1 MNQIQLFFI
10 YSLRFLRIFQHK
22 KTLFMNNR
30 IFNISITIISILS
43 SFLFFGQTQKGHTNK
58 NKFRQLYD
66 QFADPNKYHNASGAP
81 GVDYYQQKVDY
92 VMDIELDD
100 KNSKIYGEE
109 EITYTNNSPDNLTYL
124 WLQLDQNIRKKDSP
138 SLDINSSENSLTQ
151 RPSSFLKNYVNE
163 SFDGGFNI
171 EWVLDSQGNPLKYNI
186 NQTMMRV
193 DLPESLLPN
202 GIFKFKIKWWYNIN
216 NHVIERDRSGYEY
229 FSEDDNRLYVIAQFF
244 PRLAVY
250 NDVEGWQNYQF
261 WGTGEFALEFGN
273 YDVKITVPDDHI
285 MEATGELQNPKNVL
299 SKSELQRYKKA
310 AFSFNKPIVIVSEEE
325 VREKEKIKSNG
336 KSTWHFIAKNVRDF
350 AFASSRKFIWD
361 MMAVKIGGKNII
373 ASSLYPKEGNPLWEE
388 YSTKVVAHTLK
399 VYSKYTFDYP
409 YPKAVSVHSKNQ
421 GMEYPMI
428 CFNRGRPDE
437 DGTYSDRTKFG
448 MISVIIHEV
457 GHNYFPMIVNSD
469 ERQWGWMDEG
479 LDSFLQY
486 LTEQDF
492 GISYPDAIGDLE
504 KYPSRRGDPKKIVPY
519 MAGDQNFI
527 APIMS
532 NHENVYQKG
541 PNSYAK
547 PATALNILRETVMG
561 NEVFD
566 HAFKTYAKR
575 WMFKHPTPEDFFRTM
590 EDASAV
596 DLDWFWRGWFYST
609 DVVDIGVKSVDNY
622 VISEKPSKEIDS
634 ILAKYGMTANDLNP
648 TVFMQKN
655 TKEFKESSEM
665 ESDSTSSFEALEA
678 SLGDEKKLP
687 KHFYEIQ
694 FEKPGGLVMPI
705 IVDYIY
711 EDGTKERIEYPVQIW
726 RKNDSIVK
734 RVITSDKKLIGV
746 ELDPD
751 AETADINLNNN
762 SWPVKKNI
770 SDFDKFKEKLK
781 G

>member
-1 MNQIQLFFI
+1 MIRKIRTLGFF
-10 YSLRFLRIFQHK
+10 LIFTTSFIVSQEVKVPIGHK
-22 KTLFMNNR
+22 ND
-30 IFNISITIISILS
+30 
-43 SFLFFGQTQKGHTNK
+43 
-58 NKFRQLYD
+58 NKFKQLYEE
-66 QFADPNKYHNASGAP
+66 FSTPNRYRTASGSP
-81 GVDYYQQKVDY
+81 GKDYYQQKVDY
-92 VMDIELDD
+92 TMNIILDD
-100 KNSKIYGEE
+100 ENSKLYGDEN
-109 EITYTNNSPDNLTYL
+109 INYKNNSPDELSYL
-124 WLQLDQNIRKKDSP
+124 WIQLDQNIRGDYNMEDMKTSSGIPEMSSIDSFVEEFT
-138 SLDINSSENSLTQ
+138 SEK
-151 RPSSFLKNYVNE
+151 FV
-163 SFDGGFNI
+163 GGFNI
-171 EWVLDSQGNPLKYNI
+171 EKVLDENGRPLRFTI
-186 NQTMMRV
+186 NKTMMRV
-193 DLPESLLPN
+193 DLPNPIKSGQEFNFS
-202 GIFKFKIKWWYNIN
+202 IKWWYKIN
-216 NHVIERDRSGYEY
+216 NHVPSRDRSGYEY
-229 FSEDDNRLYVIAQFF
+229 FSEDDNRAYVIAQFF

-250 NDVEGWQNYQF
+250 NDIEGWQNYQF
-261 WGTGEFALEFGN
+261 WGNGEFALNFGD

-285 MEATGELQNPKNVL
+285 MEATGELQNPKEVL
-299 SKSELQRYKKA
+299 LKSELQRYKKA
-310 AFSFNKPIVIVSEEE
+310 ANSFDKPVIIVSEEE
-325 VREKEKIKSNG
+325 VREKEKRKSNG
-336 KSTWHFIAKNVRDF
+336 KSTWHFVAKNVRDF

-388 YSTKVVAHTLK
+388 YSTRVVAHTLK

-428 CFNRGRPDE
+428 CWNYGRPNE
-437 DGTYSDRTKFG
+437 DGSYSDRTKYA

-457 GHNYFPMIVNSD
+457 GHNFFPMIVNSD

-479 LDSFLQY
+479 LDSFVQY
-486 LTEQDF
+486 LTEQEFEED
-492 GISYPDAIGDLE
+492 
-504 KYPSRRGDPKKIVPY
+504 YPSRRGDPSKIVRY
-519 MAGDQNFI
+519 MSGDQDFI
-527 APIMS
+527 SPIMS
-532 NHENVYQKG
+532 NPENVFQLG
-541 PNSYAK
+541 PNAYSK
-547 PATALNILRETVMG
+547 PATALNILRETIMG
-561 NEVFD
+561 PELFD
-566 HAFKTYAKR
+566 FSFKTYAKR
-575 WMFKHPTPEDFFRTM
+575 WKFKHPTPEDFFRTM

-609 DVVDIGVKSVDNY
+609 DVVDIGVKSVDKY
-622 VISEKPSKEIDS
+622 VISDKPSKEIDS

-655 TKEFKESSEM
+655 TKESKESSEM
-665 ESDSTSSFEALEA
+665 ESDSISSFEALET
-678 SLGDEKKLP
+678 SLGDDKKLP

-770 SDFDKFKEKLK
+770 SDFDKFKEKIK

>member
-1 MNQIQLFFI
+1 MKNEID
-10 YSLRFLRIFQHK
+10 IF
-22 KTLFMNNR
+22 
-30 IFNISITIISILS
+30 
-43 SFLFFGQTQKGHTNK
+43 TQKLSLMIRKIRTLGFFLIFTTSFIASQEVKVPIGHKND
-58 NKFRQLYD
+58 NKFKQLYEE
-66 QFADPNKYHNASGAP
+66 FSTPNRYRTASGSP
-81 GVDYYQQKVDY
+81 GKDYYQQKVDY
-92 VMDIELDD
+92 TMNIILDD
-100 KNSKIYGEE
+100 ENSKIYGDEN
-109 EITYTNNSPDNLTYL
+109 INYKNNSPDELSYL
-124 WLQLDQNIRKKDSP
+124 WIQLDQNIRGDYNMEDMKTSSGIPEMSSIDSFVEEFT
-138 SLDINSSENSLTQ
+138 SEK
-151 RPSSFLKNYVNE
+151 FV
-163 SFDGGFNI
+163 GGFNI
-171 EWVLDSQGNPLKYNI
+171 EKVLDENGRSLGFTI
-186 NQTMMRV
+186 NKTMMRV
-193 DLPESLLPN
+193 DLPNPIKSGQEFNFS
-202 GIFKFKIKWWYNIN
+202 IKWWYKIN
-216 NHVIERDRSGYEY
+216 NHVPSRDRSGYEY
-229 FSEDDNRLYVIAQFF
+229 FSEDDNRAYVIAQFF

-250 NDVEGWQNYQF
+250 NDIEGWQNYQF
-261 WGTGEFALEFGN
+261 WGNGEFALNFGD

-285 MEATGELQNPKNVL
+285 MEATGELQNPKEVL
-299 SKSELQRYKKA
+299 LKSELQRYKKA
-310 AFSFNKPIVIVSEEE
+310 ANSFDKPVIIVSEEE
-325 VREKEKIKSNG
+325 VREKEKRKSNG
-336 KSTWHFIAKNVRDF
+336 KSTWHFVAKNVRDF

-373 ASSLYPKEGNPLWEE
+373 ASSLYPKEGNPLWEK
-388 YSTKVVAHTLK
+388 YSTRVVAHTLK

-428 CFNRGRPDE
+428 CWNYGRPNE
-437 DGTYSDRTKFG
+437 DGSYSDRTKYA

-457 GHNYFPMIVNSD
+457 GHNFFPMIVNSD

-479 LDSFLQY
+479 LDSFVQY
-486 LTEQDF
+486 LTEQEFEED
-492 GISYPDAIGDLE
+492 
-504 KYPSRRGDPKKIVPY
+504 YPSRRGDPSKIVRY
-519 MAGDQNFI
+519 MSGDQDFI
-527 APIMS
+527 SPIMS
-532 NHENVYQKG
+532 NPENVFQLG
-541 PNSYAK
+541 PNAYSK
-547 PATALNILRETVMG
+547 PATALNILRETIMG
-561 NEVFD
+561 PELFD
-566 HAFKTYAKR
+566 FSFKTYAKR
-575 WMFKHPTPEDFFRTM
+575 WKFKHPTPEDFFRTM

-609 DVVDIGVKSVDNY
+609 DVVDIGVKSVDKY
-622 VISEKPSKEIDS
+622 VISDKPSKEIDS

-655 TKEFKESSEM
+655 TKEPKESSEM
-665 ESDSTSSFEALEA
+665 ESDSISGFEALET
-678 SLGDEKKLP
+678 SLGDDKKLP

-770 SDFDKFKEKLK
+770 SDFDKFKEKIK

>member
-1 MNQIQLFFI
+1 MRNEID
-10 YSLRFLRIFQHK
+10 IF
-22 KTLFMNNR
+22 
-30 IFNISITIISILS
+30 
-43 SFLFFGQTQKGHTNK
+43 TQKLSLMKRKIRALGFFLIFTTSFIASQEVKVPIGHKND
-58 NKFRQLYD
+58 NKFKQLYEE
-66 QFADPNKYHNASGAP
+66 FSTPNRYRTASGSP
-81 GVDYYQQKVDY
+81 GKDYYQQKVDY
-92 VMDIELDD
+92 TMNIILDD
-100 KNSKIYGEE
+100 ENSKLYGDEN
-109 EITYTNNSPDNLTYL
+109 INYKNNSPDELSYL
-124 WLQLDQNIRKKDSP
+124 WIQLDQNIRGDYNMEDMKTSSGIPEMSSIDSFVEEFT
-138 SLDINSSENSLTQ
+138 SEK
-151 RPSSFLKNYVNE
+151 FV
-163 SFDGGFNI
+163 GGFNI
-171 EWVLDSQGNPLKYNI
+171 EKVLDENGRPLRFTI
-186 NQTMMRV
+186 NKTMMRV
-193 DLPESLLPN
+193 DLPNPIKSGQEFNFS
-202 GIFKFKIKWWYNIN
+202 IKWWYKIN
-216 NHVIERDRSGYEY
+216 NHVPSRDRSGYEY
-229 FSEDDNRLYVIAQFF
+229 FSEDDNRAYVIAQFF

-250 NDVEGWQNYQF
+250 NDIEGWQNYQF
-261 WGTGEFALEFGN
+261 WGNGEFALNFGD

-285 MEATGELQNPKNVL
+285 MEATGELQNPKEVL
-299 SKSELQRYKKA
+299 LKSELQRYKKA
-310 AFSFNKPIVIVSEEE
+310 ANSFDKPVIIVSEEE
-325 VREKEKIKSNG
+325 VREKEKRKSNG
-336 KSTWHFIAKNVRDF
+336 KTTWHFVAKNVRDF

-388 YSTKVVAHTLK
+388 YSTRVVAHTLK

-428 CFNRGRPDE
+428 CWNYGRPNQ
-437 DGTYSDRTKFG
+437 DGSYSDRTKYA

-457 GHNYFPMIVNSD
+457 GHNFFPMIVNSD

-479 LDSFLQY
+479 LDSFVQY
-486 LTEQDF
+486 LTEQEFEED
-492 GISYPDAIGDLE
+492 
-504 KYPSRRGDPKKIVPY
+504 YPSRRGDPSKIVRY
-519 MAGDQNFI
+519 MSGDQDFI
-527 APIMS
+527 SPIMS
-532 NHENVYQKG
+532 NPENVFQLG
-541 PNSYAK
+541 PNAYSK
-547 PATALNILRETVMG
+547 PATALNILRETIMG
-561 NEVFD
+561 PELFD
-566 HAFKTYAKR
+566 FSFKTYAKR
-575 WMFKHPTPEDFFRTM
+575 WKFKHPTPEDFFRTM

-609 DVVDIGVKSVDNY
+609 DVVDIGVKSVDKY
-622 VISEKPSKEIDS
+622 VISDKPSKEIDS

-655 TKEFKESSEM
+655 TKESNESSEM
-665 ESDSTSSFEALEA
+665 ESDSISSFEALET
-678 SLGDEKKLP
+678 SLGDDKKLP

-770 SDFDKFKEKLK
+770 SDFDKFKEKIK

>member
-1 MNQIQLFFI
+1 MRNEID
-10 YSLRFLRIFQHK
+10 IF
-22 KTLFMNNR
+22 
-30 IFNISITIISILS
+30 
-43 SFLFFGQTQKGHTNK
+43 TQKLSHMIRKVRTLGIFLIFTTSFIASQEVNVPIGHKND
-58 NKFRQLYD
+58 NKFKQLYEE
-66 QFADPNKYHNASGAP
+66 FSTPNRYRTASGSP
-81 GVDYYQQKVDY
+81 GKDYYQQKVDY
-92 VMDIELDD
+92 TMNIILDD
-100 KNSKIYGEE
+100 ENSKLYGDEN
-109 EITYTNNSPDNLTYL
+109 INYKNNSPDELSYL
-124 WLQLDQNIRKKDSP
+124 WIQLDQNIRGDYNMEDMKTSSGIPEMSSIDSFVEEFT
-138 SLDINSSENSLTQ
+138 SEK
-151 RPSSFLKNYVNE
+151 FV
-163 SFDGGFNI
+163 GGFNI
-171 EWVLDSQGNPLKYNI
+171 EKVLDQNGRPLRFTI
-186 NQTMMRV
+186 NKTMMRV
-193 DLPESLLPN
+193 DLPNPIKSGQEFNFS
-202 GIFKFKIKWWYNIN
+202 IKWWYKIN
-216 NHVIERDRSGYEY
+216 NHVPSRDRSGYEY
-229 FSEDDNRLYVIAQFF
+229 FSEDDNRAYVIAQFF

-250 NDVEGWQNYQF
+250 NDIEGWQNYQF
-261 WGTGEFALEFGN
+261 WGNGEFALNFGD

-285 MEATGELQNPKNVL
+285 MEATGELQNPKEVL
-299 SKSELQRYKKA
+299 LKSELQRYKKA
-310 AFSFNKPIVIVSEEE
+310 ANSFDKPVIIVSEEE
-325 VREKEKIKSNG
+325 VREKEKRKSNG
-336 KSTWHFIAKNVRDF
+336 KSTWHFVAKNVRDF

-388 YSTKVVAHTLK
+388 YSTRVVAHTLK
-399 VYSKYTFDYP
+399 VYSKFTFDYP

-428 CFNRGRPDE
+428 CWNYGRPNE
-437 DGTYSDRTKFG
+437 DGSYSDRTKYA

-457 GHNYFPMIVNSD
+457 GHNFFPMIVNSD

-479 LDSFLQY
+479 LDSFVQY
-486 LTEQDF
+486 LTEQEFEED
-492 GISYPDAIGDLE
+492 
-504 KYPSRRGDPKKIVPY
+504 YPSRRGDPSKIVRY
-519 MAGDQNFI
+519 MSGDQDFI
-527 APIMS
+527 SPIMS
-532 NHENVYQKG
+532 NPENVFQLG
-541 PNSYAK
+541 PNAYSK
-547 PATALNILRETVMG
+547 PATALNILRETIMG
-561 NEVFD
+561 PELFD
-566 HAFKTYAKR
+566 FSFKTYAKR
-575 WMFKHPTPEDFFRTM
+575 WKFKHPTPEDFFRTM

-609 DVVDIGVKSVDNY
+609 DVVDIGVKSVDKY
-622 VISEKPSKEIDS
+622 VISDKPSKEIDS

-665 ESDSTSSFEALEA
+665 ESDSISSFEALET
-678 SLGDEKKLP
+678 SLGDDKKLP

-770 SDFDKFKEKLK
+770 SDFDKFKEKIK

>member
-1 MNQIQLFFI
+1 MKNEID
-10 YSLRFLRIFQHK
+10 IF
-22 KTLFMNNR
+22 
-30 IFNISITIISILS
+30 
-43 SFLFFGQTQKGHTNK
+43 TQKLSLMIRKIRTLGFFLIFTTSFIASQEVKVPIGHKND
-58 NKFRQLYD
+58 NKFKQLYEE
-66 QFADPNKYHNASGAP
+66 FSTPNRYRTASGSP
-81 GVDYYQQKVDY
+81 GKDYYQQKVDY
-92 VMDIELDD
+92 TMNIILDD
-100 KNSKIYGEE
+100 ENSKIYGDEN
-109 EITYTNNSPDNLTYL
+109 INYKNNSPDELSYL
-124 WLQLDQNIRKKDSP
+124 WIQLDQNIRGDYNMEDMKTSSGIPEMSSIDSFVEEFT
-138 SLDINSSENSLTQ
+138 SEK
-151 RPSSFLKNYVNE
+151 FV
-163 SFDGGFNI
+163 GGFNI
-171 EWVLDSQGNPLKYNI
+171 EKVLDENGRSLGFTI
-186 NQTMMRV
+186 NKTMMRV
-193 DLPESLLPN
+193 DLPNPIKSGQEFNFS
-202 GIFKFKIKWWYNIN
+202 IKWWYKIN
-216 NHVIERDRSGYEY
+216 NHVPSRDRSGYEY
-229 FSEDDNRLYVIAQFF
+229 FSEDDNRAYVIAQFF

-250 NDVEGWQNYQF
+250 NDIEGWQNYQF
-261 WGTGEFALEFGN
+261 WGNGEFALNFGD

-285 MEATGELQNPKNVL
+285 MEATGELQNAKEVL
-299 SKSELQRYKKA
+299 LKSELQRYKKA
-310 AFSFNKPIVIVSEEE
+310 ANSFDKPVIIVSEEE
-325 VREKEKIKSNG
+325 VREKEKRKSNG
-336 KSTWHFIAKNVRDF
+336 KSTWHFVAKNVRDF

-373 ASSLYPKEGNPLWEE
+373 ASSLYPKEGNPLWEK
-388 YSTKVVAHTLK
+388 YSTRVVAHTLK

-428 CFNRGRPDE
+428 CWNYGRPNE
-437 DGTYSDRTKFG
+437 DGSYSDRTKYA

-457 GHNYFPMIVNSD
+457 GHNFFPMIVNSD

-479 LDSFLQY
+479 LDSFVQY
-486 LTEQDF
+486 LTEQEFEED
-492 GISYPDAIGDLE
+492 
-504 KYPSRRGDPKKIVPY
+504 YPSRRGDPSKIVRY
-519 MAGDQNFI
+519 MSGDQDFI
-527 APIMS
+527 SPIMS
-532 NHENVYQKG
+532 NPENVFQLG
-541 PNSYAK
+541 PNAYSK
-547 PATALNILRETVMG
+547 PATALNILRETIMG
-561 NEVFD
+561 PELFD
-566 HAFKTYAKR
+566 FSFKTYAKR
-575 WMFKHPTPEDFFRTM
+575 WKFKHPTPEDFFRTM

-609 DVVDIGVKSVDNY
+609 DVVDIGVKSVDKY
-622 VISEKPSKEIDS
+622 VISDKPSKEIDS

-655 TKEFKESSEM
+655 TKEPKESSEM
-665 ESDSTSSFEALEA
+665 ESDSISGFEALET
-678 SLGDEKKLP
+678 SLGDDKKLP

-770 SDFDKFKEKLK
+770 SDFDKFKEKIK

>member
-1 MNQIQLFFI
+1 MKNEIDIFIQKLSLMIRKIRALGFF
-10 YSLRFLRIFQHK
+10 LIFTTSFIASQEVKVPIGHK
-22 KTLFMNNR
+22 ND
-30 IFNISITIISILS
+30 
-43 SFLFFGQTQKGHTNK
+43 
-58 NKFRQLYD
+58 NKFKQLYEE
-66 QFADPNKYHNASGAP
+66 FSTPNRYRTASGSP
-81 GVDYYQQKVDY
+81 GKDYYQQKVDY
-92 VMDIELDD
+92 TMNIILDD
-100 KNSKIYGEE
+100 ENSKLYGDEN
-109 EITYTNNSPDNLTYL
+109 INYKNNSPDELSYL
-124 WLQLDQNIRKKDSP
+124 WIQLDQNIRGDYNMEDMKTSSGIPEMSSIDSFVEEFT
-138 SLDINSSENSLTQ
+138 SEK
-151 RPSSFLKNYVNE
+151 FV
-163 SFDGGFNI
+163 GGFNI
-171 EWVLDSQGNPLKYNI
+171 EKVLDENGRPLRFTI
-186 NQTMMRV
+186 NKTMMRV
-193 DLPESLLPN
+193 DLPNPIKSGQEFNFS
-202 GIFKFKIKWWYNIN
+202 IKWWYKIN
-216 NHVIERDRSGYEY
+216 NHVPLRDRSGYEY
-229 FSEDDNRLYVIAQFF
+229 FSEDDNRAYVIAQFF

-250 NDVEGWQNYQF
+250 NDIEGWQNYQF
-261 WGTGEFALEFGN
+261 WGNGEFALNFGD

-285 MEATGELQNPKNVL
+285 MEATGELQNPKEVL
-299 SKSELQRYKKA
+299 LKSELQRYKKA
-310 AFSFNKPIVIVSEEE
+310 ANSFDKPVIIVSEEE
-325 VREKEKIKSNG
+325 VREKEKRKSNG
-336 KSTWHFIAKNVRDF
+336 KSTWHFVAKNVRDF

-388 YSTKVVAHTLK
+388 YSTRVVAHTLK

-428 CFNRGRPDE
+428 CWNYGRPNE
-437 DGTYSDRTKFG
+437 DGSYSDRTKYA

-457 GHNYFPMIVNSD
+457 GHNFFPMIVNSD

-479 LDSFLQY
+479 LDSFVQY
-486 LTEQDF
+486 LAEQEFEED
-492 GISYPDAIGDLE
+492 
-504 KYPSRRGDPKKIVPY
+504 YPSRRGDPSKIVRY
-519 MAGDQNFI
+519 MSGDQDFI
-527 APIMS
+527 SPIMS
-532 NHENVYQKG
+532 NPENVFQLG
-541 PNSYAK
+541 PNAYSK
-547 PATALNILRETVMG
+547 PATALNILRETIMG
-561 NEVFD
+561 PELFD
-566 HAFKTYAKR
+566 FSFKTYAKR
-575 WMFKHPTPEDFFRTM
+575 WKFKHPTPEDFFRTM

-609 DVVDIGVKSVDNY
+609 DVVDIGVKSVDKY
-622 VISEKPSKEIDS
+622 VISDKPSKEIDS
-634 ILAKYGMTANDLNP
+634 VLAKYGMTANDLNP

-665 ESDSTSSFEALEA
+665 ESDSISSFEALET
-678 SLGDEKKLP
+678 SLGDDKKLP

-770 SDFDKFKEKLK
+770 SDFDKFKEKIK

>member
-1 MNQIQLFFI
+1 MIRKIRTLAFF
-10 YSLRFLRIFQHK
+10 LIFTTSFIASQEVKVPIGHK
-22 KTLFMNNR
+22 ND
-30 IFNISITIISILS
+30 
-43 SFLFFGQTQKGHTNK
+43 
-58 NKFRQLYD
+58 NKFKQLYEE
-66 QFADPNKYHNASGAP
+66 FSTPNRYRTASGSP
-81 GVDYYQQKVDY
+81 GKDYYQQKVDY
-92 VMDIELDD
+92 TMNIILDD
-100 KNSKIYGEE
+100 ENSKLYGDEN
-109 EITYTNNSPDNLTYL
+109 INYKNNSPDELSYL
-124 WLQLDQNIRKKDSP
+124 WIQLDQNIRGDYNMEDMKTSSGIPEMSSIDSFVEEFT
-138 SLDINSSENSLTQ
+138 SEK
-151 RPSSFLKNYVNE
+151 FV
-163 SFDGGFNI
+163 GGFNI
-171 EWVLDSQGNPLKYNI
+171 EKVLDENGRPLRFTI
-186 NQTMMRV
+186 NKTMMRV
-193 DLPESLLPN
+193 DLPNPIKSGQEFNFS
-202 GIFKFKIKWWYNIN
+202 IKWWYKIN
-216 NHVIERDRSGYEY
+216 NHVPSRDRSGYEY
-229 FSEDDNRLYVIAQFF
+229 FSEDDNRAYVIAQFF

-250 NDVEGWQNYQF
+250 NDIEGWQNYQF
-261 WGTGEFALEFGN
+261 WGNGEFALNFGD

-285 MEATGELQNPKNVL
+285 MEATGELQNPKDVL

-310 AFSFNKPIVIVSEEE
+310 ANSFDKPVIIVSEEE
-325 VREKEKIKSNG
+325 VREKEKRKSNG
-336 KSTWHFIAKNVRDF
+336 KSTWHFVAKNVRDF

-388 YSTKVVAHTLK
+388 YSTRVVAHTLK

-428 CFNRGRPDE
+428 CWNYGRPNE
-437 DGTYSDRTKFG
+437 DGSYSDRTKYA

-457 GHNYFPMIVNSD
+457 GHNFFPMIVNSD

-479 LDSFLQY
+479 LDSFVQY
-486 LTEQDF
+486 LTEQEFEED
-492 GISYPDAIGDLE
+492 
-504 KYPSRRGDPKKIVPY
+504 YPSRRGDPSKIVRY
-519 MAGDQNFI
+519 MSGDQDFI
-527 APIMS
+527 SPIMS
-532 NHENVYQKG
+532 NPENVFQLG
-541 PNSYAK
+541 PNAYSK
-547 PATALNILRETVMG
+547 PATALNILRETIMG
-561 NEVFD
+561 PELFD
-566 HAFKTYAKR
+566 FSFKTYAKR
-575 WMFKHPTPEDFFRTM
+575 WKFKHPTPEDFFRTM

-609 DVVDIGVKSVDNY
+609 DVVDIGVKSVDKY
-622 VISEKPSKEIDS
+622 VISDKPSKEIDS

-665 ESDSTSSFEALEA
+665 ESDSISSFEALDT
-678 SLGDEKKLP
+678 SLGDDKKLP

-770 SDFDKFKEKLK
+770 SDFDKFKEKIK

>member
-1 MNQIQLFFI
+1 MKNEIDIFTKKLSLMIRKIRTLGFF
-10 YSLRFLRIFQHK
+10 LIFTTSFIASQEVKVPIGHK
-22 KTLFMNNR
+22 ND
-30 IFNISITIISILS
+30 
-43 SFLFFGQTQKGHTNK
+43 
-58 NKFRQLYD
+58 NKFKQLYEE
-66 QFADPNKYHNASGAP
+66 FSTPNRYRTASGSP
-81 GVDYYQQKVDY
+81 GKDYYQQKVDY
-92 VMDIELDD
+92 TMNIILDD
-100 KNSKIYGEE
+100 ENSKIYGDEN
-109 EITYTNNSPDNLTYL
+109 INYKNNSPDELSYL
-124 WLQLDQNIRKKDSP
+124 WIQLDQNIRGDYNMEDMKTSSGIPEMSSIDSFVEEFT
-138 SLDINSSENSLTQ
+138 SEK
-151 RPSSFLKNYVNE
+151 FV
-163 SFDGGFNI
+163 GGFNI
-171 EWVLDSQGNPLKYNI
+171 EKVLDENGRPLRFTI
-186 NQTMMRV
+186 NKTMMRV
-193 DLPESLLPN
+193 DLPNPIKSGQEFNFS
-202 GIFKFKIKWWYNIN
+202 IKWWYKIN
-216 NHVIERDRSGYEY
+216 NHVPSRDRSGYEY
-229 FSEDDNRLYVIAQFF
+229 FSEDDNRAYVIAQFF

-250 NDVEGWQNYQF
+250 NDIEGWQNYQF
-261 WGTGEFALEFGN
+261 WGNGEFALNFGD

-285 MEATGELQNPKNVL
+285 MEATGELQNPKEVL
-299 SKSELQRYKKA
+299 LKSELQRYKKA
-310 AFSFNKPIVIVSEEE
+310 ANSFDKPVIIVSEEE
-325 VREKEKIKSNG
+325 VREKEKRKSNG
-336 KSTWHFIAKNVRDF
+336 KSTWHFVAKNVRDF

-373 ASSLYPKEGNPLWEE
+373 ASSLYPKEGNPLWEK
-388 YSTKVVAHTLK
+388 YSTRVVAHTLK

-428 CFNRGRPDE
+428 CWNYGRPNE
-437 DGTYSDRTKFG
+437 DGSYSDRTKYA

-457 GHNYFPMIVNSD
+457 GHNFFPMIVNSD

-479 LDSFLQY
+479 LDSFVQY
-486 LTEQDF
+486 LTEQEFEED
-492 GISYPDAIGDLE
+492 
-504 KYPSRRGDPKKIVPY
+504 YPSRRGDPSKIVRY
-519 MAGDQNFI
+519 MSGDQDFI
-527 APIMS
+527 SPIMS
-532 NHENVYQKG
+532 NPENVFQLG
-541 PNSYAK
+541 PNAYSK
-547 PATALNILRETVMG
+547 PATALNILRETIMG
-561 NEVFD
+561 PELFD
-566 HAFKTYAKR
+566 FSFKTYAKR
-575 WMFKHPTPEDFFRTM
+575 WKFKHPTPEDFFRTM

-609 DVVDIGVKSVDNY
+609 DVVDIGVKSVDKY
-622 VISEKPSKEIDS
+622 VISDKPSKEIDS

-655 TKEFKESSEM
+655 TKEPKESSEM
-665 ESDSTSSFEALEA
+665 ESDSISGFEALET
-678 SLGDEKKLP
+678 SLGDDKKLP

-770 SDFDKFKEKLK
+770 SDFDKFKEKIK

>member
-1 MNQIQLFFI
+1 MKNEID
-10 YSLRFLRIFQHK
+10 IF
-22 KTLFMNNR
+22 
-30 IFNISITIISILS
+30 
-43 SFLFFGQTQKGHTNK
+43 TQKLSLMIRKIRTLTFFLIFTTSFIASQEVKVPIGHKND
-58 NKFRQLYD
+58 NKFKQLYEE
-66 QFADPNKYHNASGAP
+66 FSTPNRYRTASGSP
-81 GVDYYQQKVDY
+81 GKDYYQQKVDY
-92 VMDIELDD
+92 TMNIILDD
-100 KNSKIYGEE
+100 ENSKLYGDEN
-109 EITYTNNSPDNLTYL
+109 INYKNNSPDELSYL
-124 WLQLDQNIRKKDSP
+124 WIQLDQNIRGDYNMEDMKTSSGIPEMSSIDSFVEEFT
-138 SLDINSSENSLTQ
+138 SEK
-151 RPSSFLKNYVNE
+151 FV
-163 SFDGGFNI
+163 GGFNI
-171 EWVLDSQGNPLKYNI
+171 EKVLDENGRPLRFTI
-186 NQTMMRV
+186 NKTMMRV
-193 DLPESLLPN
+193 DLPNPIKSGQEFNFS
-202 GIFKFKIKWWYNIN
+202 IKWWYKIN
-216 NHVIERDRSGYEY
+216 NHVPSRDRSGYEY
-229 FSEDDNRLYVIAQFF
+229 FSEDDNRAYVIAQFF

-250 NDVEGWQNYQF
+250 NDIEGWQNYQF
-261 WGTGEFALEFGN
+261 WGNGEFALNFGD

-285 MEATGELQNPKNVL
+285 MEATGELQNPKDVL

-310 AFSFNKPIVIVSEEE
+310 ANSFDKPVIIVSEEE
-325 VREKEKIKSNG
+325 VREKEKRKSNG
-336 KSTWHFIAKNVRDF
+336 KSTWHFVAKNVRDF

-388 YSTKVVAHTLK
+388 YSTRVVAHTLK

-428 CFNRGRPDE
+428 CWNYGRPNE
-437 DGTYSDRTKFG
+437 DGSYSDRTKYA

-457 GHNYFPMIVNSD
+457 GHNFFPMIVNSD

-479 LDSFLQY
+479 LDSFVQY
-486 LTEQDF
+486 LTEQEFEED
-492 GISYPDAIGDLE
+492 
-504 KYPSRRGDPKKIVPY
+504 YPSRRGDPSKIVRY
-519 MAGDQNFI
+519 MSGDQDFI
-527 APIMS
+527 SPIMS
-532 NHENVYQKG
+532 NPENVFQLG
-541 PNSYAK
+541 PNAYSK
-547 PATALNILRETVMG
+547 PATALNILRETIMG
-561 NEVFD
+561 PELFD
-566 HAFKTYAKR
+566 FSFKTYAKR
-575 WMFKHPTPEDFFRTM
+575 WKFKHPTPEDFFRTM

-609 DVVDIGVKSVDNY
+609 DVVDIGVKSVDKY
-622 VISEKPSKEIDS
+622 VISDKPSKEIDS

-665 ESDSTSSFEALEA
+665 ESDSISNFEALET
-678 SLGDEKKLP
+678 SLGDDKKLP

-770 SDFDKFKEKLK
+770 SDFDKFKEKIK

>member
-1 MNQIQLFFI
+1 MKNEID
-10 YSLRFLRIFQHK
+10 IF
-22 KTLFMNNR
+22 
-30 IFNISITIISILS
+30 
-43 SFLFFGQTQKGHTNK
+43 TQKLSLMIRKIRTLGFFLIFTTSFIASQEVKVPIGHKND
-58 NKFRQLYD
+58 NKFKQLYEE
-66 QFADPNKYHNASGAP
+66 FSTPNRYRTASGSP
-81 GVDYYQQKVDY
+81 GKDYYQQKVDY
-92 VMDIELDD
+92 TMNIILDD
-100 KNSKIYGEE
+100 ENSKLYGDEN
-109 EITYTNNSPDNLTYL
+109 INYKNNSPDELSYL
-124 WLQLDQNIRKKDSP
+124 WIQLDQNIRGDYNMEDMKTSSGIPEMSSIDSFVEEFT
-138 SLDINSSENSLTQ
+138 SEK
-151 RPSSFLKNYVNE
+151 FV
-163 SFDGGFNI
+163 GGFNI
-171 EWVLDSQGNPLKYNI
+171 EKVLDENGRPLRFTI
-186 NQTMMRV
+186 NKTMMRV
-193 DLPESLLPN
+193 DLPNPIKSGQEFNFS
-202 GIFKFKIKWWYNIN
+202 IKWWYKIN
-216 NHVIERDRSGYEY
+216 NHVPSRDRSGYEY
-229 FSEDDNRLYVIAQFF
+229 FSEDDNRAYVIAQFF

-250 NDVEGWQNYQF
+250 NDIEGWQNYQF
-261 WGTGEFALEFGN
+261 WGNGEFALNFGD

-285 MEATGELQNPKNVL
+285 MEATGELQNPKEVL
-299 SKSELQRYKKA
+299 LKSELQRYKKA
-310 AFSFNKPIVIVSEEE
+310 ANSFDKPVIIVSEEE
-325 VREKEKIKSNG
+325 VREKEKRKSNG
-336 KSTWHFIAKNVRDF
+336 KSTWHFVAKNVRDF

-388 YSTKVVAHTLK
+388 YSTRVVAHTLK

-428 CFNRGRPDE
+428 CWNYGRPNE
-437 DGTYSDRTKFG
+437 DGSYSDRTKYA

-457 GHNYFPMIVNSD
+457 GHNFFPMIVNSD

-479 LDSFLQY
+479 LDSFVQY
-486 LTEQDF
+486 LTEQEFEED
-492 GISYPDAIGDLE
+492 
-504 KYPSRRGDPKKIVPY
+504 YPSRRGDPSKIVRY
-519 MAGDQNFI
+519 MSGDQDFI
-527 APIMS
+527 SPIMS
-532 NHENVYQKG
+532 NPENVFQLG
-541 PNSYAK
+541 PNAYSK
-547 PATALNILRETVMG
+547 PATALNILRETIMG
-561 NEVFD
+561 PELFD
-566 HAFKTYAKR
+566 FSFKTYAKR
-575 WMFKHPTPEDFFRTM
+575 WKFKHPTPEDFFRTM

-609 DVVDIGVKSVDNY
+609 DVVDIGVKSVDKY
-622 VISEKPSKEIDS
+622 VISDKPSKEIDS

-665 ESDSTSSFEALEA
+665 ESDSISSFEALET
-678 SLGDEKKLP
+678 SLGDDKKLP

-770 SDFDKFKEKLK
+770 SDFDKFKEKIK

>member
-1 MNQIQLFFI
+1 MKNEID
-10 YSLRFLRIFQHK
+10 IF
-22 KTLFMNNR
+22 
-30 IFNISITIISILS
+30 
-43 SFLFFGQTQKGHTNK
+43 TQKLSLMIKKIRTLGFFLIFTTSFIVSQEVKVPIGHKND
-58 NKFRQLYD
+58 NKFKQLYEE
-66 QFADPNKYHNASGAP
+66 FSTPNRYRTASGSP
-81 GVDYYQQKVDY
+81 GKDYYQQKVDY
-92 VMDIELDD
+92 TMNIILDD
-100 KNSKIYGEE
+100 ENSKLYGDEN
-109 EITYTNNSPDNLTYL
+109 INYKNNSPEELSYL
-124 WLQLDQNIRKKDSP
+124 WIQLDQNIRGDYNMEDMKTSSGIPEMSSIDSFVEEFT
-138 SLDINSSENSLTQ
+138 SEK
-151 RPSSFLKNYVNE
+151 FV
-163 SFDGGFNI
+163 GGFNI
-171 EWVLDSQGNPLKYNI
+171 EKVLDENGRPLRFTI
-186 NQTMMRV
+186 NKTMMRV
-193 DLPESLLPN
+193 DLPNPIKSGQEFNFS
-202 GIFKFKIKWWYNIN
+202 IKWWYKIN
-216 NHVIERDRSGYEY
+216 NHVPSRDRSGYEY
-229 FSEDDNRLYVIAQFF
+229 FSEDDNRAYVIAQFF

-250 NDVEGWQNYQF
+250 NDIEGWQNYQF
-261 WGTGEFALEFGN
+261 WGNGEFALNFGD

-285 MEATGELQNPKNVL
+285 MEATGELQNPKDVL

-310 AFSFNKPIVIVSEEE
+310 ANSFDKPVIIVSEEE
-325 VREKEKIKSNG
+325 VREKEKRKSNG
-336 KSTWHFIAKNVRDF
+336 KSTWHFVAKNVRDF

-373 ASSLYPKEGNPLWEE
+373 SSSLYPKEGNPLWEE
-388 YSTKVVAHTLK
+388 YSTRVVAHTLK

-428 CFNRGRPDE
+428 CWNYGRPNE
-437 DGTYSDRTKFG
+437 DGSYSDRTKYA

-457 GHNYFPMIVNSD
+457 GHNFFPMIVNSD

-479 LDSFLQY
+479 LDSFVQY
-486 LTEQDF
+486 LTEQEFEED
-492 GISYPDAIGDLE
+492 
-504 KYPSRRGDPKKIVPY
+504 YPSRRGDPSKIVRY
-519 MAGDQNFI
+519 MSGDQDFI
-527 APIMS
+527 SPIMS
-532 NHENVYQKG
+532 NPENVFQLG
-541 PNSYAK
+541 PNAYSK
-547 PATALNILRETVMG
+547 PATALNILRETIMG
-561 NEVFD
+561 PELFD
-566 HAFKTYAKR
+566 FSFKTYAKR
-575 WMFKHPTPEDFFRTM
+575 WKFKHPTPEDFFRTM

-609 DVVDIGVKSVDNY
+609 DVVDIGVKSVDKY
-622 VISEKPSKEIDS
+622 VISDKPSKEIDS

-665 ESDSTSSFEALEA
+665 ESDSISSFEALDI
-678 SLGDEKKLP
+678 SLGDDKKLP

-770 SDFDKFKEKLK
+770 SDFDKFKEKIK

>member
-1 MNQIQLFFI
+1 LKNEID
-10 YSLRFLRIFQHK
+10 IF
-22 KTLFMNNR
+22 
-30 IFNISITIISILS
+30 
-43 SFLFFGQTQKGHTNK
+43 TQKLSLMIRKIRTLGFFLIFTTSFIASQEVKVPIGHKND
-58 NKFRQLYD
+58 NKFKQLYEE
-66 QFADPNKYHNASGAP
+66 FSTPNRYRTASGSP
-81 GVDYYQQKVDY
+81 GKDYYQQKVDY
-92 VMDIELDD
+92 TMNIILDD
-100 KNSKIYGEE
+100 ENSKIYGDEN
-109 EITYTNNSPDNLTYL
+109 INYKNNSPDELSYL
-124 WLQLDQNIRKKDSP
+124 WIQLDQNIRGDYNMEDMKTSSGIPEMSSIDSFVEEFT
-138 SLDINSSENSLTQ
+138 SEK
-151 RPSSFLKNYVNE
+151 FV
-163 SFDGGFNI
+163 GGFNI
-171 EWVLDSQGNPLKYNI
+171 EKVLDENGRPLRFTI
-186 NQTMMRV
+186 NKTMMRV
-193 DLPESLLPN
+193 DLPNPIKSGQEFNFS
-202 GIFKFKIKWWYNIN
+202 IKWWYKIN
-216 NHVIERDRSGYEY
+216 NHVPSRDRSGYEY
-229 FSEDDNRLYVIAQFF
+229 FSEDDNRAYVIAQFF

-250 NDVEGWQNYQF
+250 NDIEGWQNYQF
-261 WGTGEFALEFGN
+261 WGNGEFALNFGD

-285 MEATGELQNPKNVL
+285 MEATGELQNPKEVL
-299 SKSELQRYKKA
+299 LKSELQRYKKA
-310 AFSFNKPIVIVSEEE
+310 ANSFDKPVIIVSEEE
-325 VREKEKIKSNG
+325 VREKEKRKSNG
-336 KSTWHFIAKNVRDF
+336 KSTWHFVAKNVRDF

-373 ASSLYPKEGNPLWEE
+373 ASSLYPKEGNPLWEK
-388 YSTKVVAHTLK
+388 YSTRVVAHTLK

-428 CFNRGRPDE
+428 CWNYGRPNE
-437 DGTYSDRTKFG
+437 DGSYSDRTKYA

-457 GHNYFPMIVNSD
+457 GHNFFPMIVNSD

-479 LDSFLQY
+479 LDSFVQY
-486 LTEQDF
+486 LTEQEFEED
-492 GISYPDAIGDLE
+492 
-504 KYPSRRGDPKKIVPY
+504 YPSRRGDPSKIVRY
-519 MAGDQNFI
+519 MSGDQDFI
-527 APIMS
+527 SPIMS
-532 NHENVYQKG
+532 NPENVFQLG
-541 PNSYAK
+541 PNAYSK
-547 PATALNILRETVMG
+547 PATALNILRETIMG
-561 NEVFD
+561 PELFD
-566 HAFKTYAKR
+566 FSFKTYAKR
-575 WMFKHPTPEDFFRTM
+575 WKFKHPTPEDFFRTM

-609 DVVDIGVKSVDNY
+609 DVVDIGVKSVDKY
-622 VISEKPSKEIDS
+622 VISDKPSKEIDS

-655 TKEFKESSEM
+655 TKEPKESSEM
-665 ESDSTSSFEALEA
+665 ESDSISGFEALET
-678 SLGDEKKLP
+678 SLGDDKKLP

-770 SDFDKFKEKLK
+770 SDFDKFKEKIK

>member
-1 MNQIQLFFI
+1 MKNEID
-10 YSLRFLRIFQHK
+10 IF
-22 KTLFMNNR
+22 
-30 IFNISITIISILS
+30 
-43 SFLFFGQTQKGHTNK
+43 TQKLSLMIRKIRTLGFFLIFTTSFIASQEVKVPIGHKND
-58 NKFRQLYD
+58 NKFKQLYEE
-66 QFADPNKYHNASGAP
+66 FSTPNRYRTASGSP
-81 GVDYYQQKVDY
+81 GKDYYQQKVDY
-92 VMDIELDD
+92 TMNIILDD
-100 KNSKIYGEE
+100 ENSKLYGDEN
-109 EITYTNNSPDNLTYL
+109 INYKNNSPDELSYL
-124 WLQLDQNIRKKDSP
+124 WIQLDQNIRGDYNMEDMKTSSGIPEMSSIDSFVEEFT
-138 SLDINSSENSLTQ
+138 SEK
-151 RPSSFLKNYVNE
+151 FV
-163 SFDGGFNI
+163 GGFNI
-171 EWVLDSQGNPLKYNI
+171 EKVLDENGRPLRFTI
-186 NQTMMRV
+186 NKTMMRV
-193 DLPESLLPN
+193 DLPNPIKSGQEFNFS
-202 GIFKFKIKWWYNIN
+202 IKWWYKIN
-216 NHVIERDRSGYEY
+216 NHVPSRDRSGYEY
-229 FSEDDNRLYVIAQFF
+229 FSEDDNRAYVIAQFF

-250 NDVEGWQNYQF
+250 NDIEGWQNYQF
-261 WGTGEFALEFGN
+261 WGNGEFALNFGD

-285 MEATGELQNPKNVL
+285 MEATGELQNPKDVL

-310 AFSFNKPIVIVSEEE
+310 ANSFDKPVIIVSEEE
-325 VREKEKIKSNG
+325 VREKEKRKSNG
-336 KSTWHFIAKNVRDF
+336 KSTWHFVAKNVRDF

-388 YSTKVVAHTLK
+388 YSTRVVAHTLK

-428 CFNRGRPDE
+428 CWNYGRPNE
-437 DGTYSDRTKFG
+437 DGSYSDRTKYA

-457 GHNYFPMIVNSD
+457 GHNFFPMIVNSD

-479 LDSFLQY
+479 LDSFVQY
-486 LTEQDF
+486 LTEQEFEED
-492 GISYPDAIGDLE
+492 
-504 KYPSRRGDPKKIVPY
+504 YPSRRGDPSKIVRY
-519 MAGDQNFI
+519 MSGDQDFI
-527 APIMS
+527 SPIMS
-532 NHENVYQKG
+532 NPENVFQLG
-541 PNSYAK
+541 PNAYSK
-547 PATALNILRETVMG
+547 PATALNILRETIMG
-561 NEVFD
+561 PELFD
-566 HAFKTYAKR
+566 FSFKTYAKR
-575 WMFKHPTPEDFFRTM
+575 WKFKHPTPEDFFRTM

-609 DVVDIGVKSVDNY
+609 DVVDIGVKSVDKY
-622 VISEKPSKEIDS
+622 VISDKPSKEIDS

-665 ESDSTSSFEALEA
+665 ESDSISSFEALDT
-678 SLGDEKKLP
+678 SLGDDKKLP

-770 SDFDKFKEKLK
+770 SDFDKFKEKIK